1 MRAVDAAIVFA
12 MTDLLYT
19 PVVKT
24 ARVMFVAMG
33 MKLDVRGVENVP
45 RRGGAVLA
53 INHTSFLDFI
63 FAGVP
68 AADAGGRY
76 VRFMAKDAVFHHKV
90 SGPLMRGMK
99 HIPVDRNA
107 GGGAYAAAVEALR
120 SGELVGVFPEATMS
134 RSFDLKDFKTGAA
147 RMAADAGVPLI
158 PEIVFGGQRI
168 FSYHHKD
175 LSRGKAI
182 SVHVGAPLHPTVEDD
197 MTEVTADLHTRMRAL
212 LDETIED
219 YSQLPRPGQDDWW
232 LPARHGGSA
241 PTLAQAAEL
250 EAAARAKKAKAREN
264 EQ

>member
-1 MRAVDAAIVFA
+1 MFGRRRYRRAMA
-12 MTDLLYT
+12 DLLYN

-24 ARVMFVAMG
+24 ARVMFFTMG
-33 MKLDVRGVENVP
+33 MKLDIRGVDNIP
-45 RRGGAVLA
+45 RTGGAVMA

-76 VRFMAKDAVFHHKV
+76 IRFMAKDAVFHHPV

-107 GGGAYAAAVEALR
+107 GGGAYAAAVAALR

-134 RSFDLKDFKTGAA
+134 RSFDIKDLKSGAA

-182 SVHVGAPLHPTVEDD
+182 SVHVGEQLHPTVDDD
-197 MTEVTADLHTRMRAL
+197 MAEVTAELHTRMRDL

-241 PTLAQAAEL
+241 PTLAAAAEL
-250 EAAARAKKAKAREN
+250 EAAAKAKKAEARKK
-264 EQ
+264 QR

>member
-1 MRAVDAAIVFA
+1 LRAVDAAIVFA

-33 MKLDVRGVENVP
+33 MKLTSAGWRTLQGRGSARNQPHELP
-45 RRGGAVLA
+45 
-53 INHTSFLDFI
+53 DFI

-175 LSRGKAI
+175 LSSGKAI
-182 SVHVGAPLHPTVEDD
+182 SVHVGAALHPTVEDD
-197 MTEVTADLHTRMRAL
+197 MTEVTADLHTRMGPCSMRPSRL
-212 LDETIED
+212 L
-219 YSQLPRPGQDDWW
+219 QLPRPGQTR
-232 LPARHGGSA
+232 LVVARPARRQCPDAGPGGGVGSSGKG
-241 PTLAQAAEL
+241 E
-250 EAAARAKKAKAREN
+250 EG
-264 EQ
+264 